1 MEKMESI
8 IQRRTAKTIRSFQ
21 SSFPRLSRSYKRGR
35 IVCKTNGND
44 KRSRTISEKE
54 KLNEE
59 KKRELE
65 MYLNQLQEIKFEKG
79 ASQNTLESDNGLDE
93 LDHKYIEKKNVLN
106 QLEDEVANSFPIS
119 LILRLRD

>member
-1 MEKMESI
+1 ME
-8 IQRRTAKTIRSFQ
+8 A
-21 SSFPRLSRSYKRGR
+21 
-35 IVCKTNGND
+35 
-44 KRSRTISEKE
+44 TISEKE